1 MKAMKAAIALALF
14 LTLITS
20 DKQIDAWQP
29 FTSFASRLKFEMPKA
44 PTEQHLR
51 SVAGTDVRT
60 YVCEK
65 DEIVFEAVSMELTL
79 ELKTALQEASSDA
92 EASVSRQVIDG
103 MLEDTL
109 EEMQAKSS
117 KDEYTRIQKLPC
129 RITIAKVAKD
139 REAKL
144 LSVIGKDHAYLFIVS
159 YPTAEVSAKP
169 VKRFF
174 ESIRFEN

>member
-1 MKAMKAAIALALF
+1 MKAALA
-14 LTLITS
+14 LTLILPFVTS
-20 DKQIDAWQP
+20 DKQADAWQP
-29 FTSFASRLKFEMPKA
+29 FTSFASRLKFEMPIA
-44 PTEQHLR
+44 PTQQHLR

-65 DEIVFEAVSMELTL
+65 DEIVFEAISMEMPAD
-79 ELKTALQEASSDA
+79 LKTAISEASSDA
-92 EASVSRQVIDG
+92 EVSVSRQVIDG

-109 EEMQAKSS
+109 DEMETKSS

-159 YPTAEVSAKP
+159 YPTAEISAKP
-169 VKRFF
+169 VKKFF
-174 ESIRFEN
+174 DSIRFEN

>member
-1 MKAMKAAIALALF
+1 MKAALA
-14 LTLITS
+14 LTLILPFVTS
-20 DKQIDAWQP
+20 DKQTDPWQP

-44 PTEQHLR
+44 PTEQQLQ
-51 SVAGTDVRT
+51 SGAGTDVRT
-60 YVCEK
+60 YICEK
-65 DEIVFEAVSMELTL
+65 DEIVFEAVSMEMTPD
-79 ELKTALQEASSDA
+79 LKMALQEASSDA
-92 EASVSRQVIDG
+92 EMSVSRQVIDG

-129 RITIAKVAKD
+129 RITIAKISKE
-139 REAKL
+139 RGAKL

-159 YPTAEVSAKP
+159 YPTSEVSAKP